1 MTVEE
6 NAKLEEVFTEEEVKT
21 TVFGSYLDGAPGP
34 DGLNFSFYIKKLGP
48 DQRGFHG
55 YVL

>member
-34 DGLNFSFYIKKLGP
+34 DGLNFSFYKKKLGP